1 MGELPDSPLE
11 IGKMLRVAASFAVGE
26 KMKIHGFQKLTLLDY
41 PGKVACTLFTGGCN
55 FRCPFCQNAGLVL
68 APDKEP
74 LIKQDEIM
82 AVLKKRQGILEGIC
96 VTGGEPTLNEDLP
109 EFLHTVKR
117 MGYKVKLDTNGYRPQ
132 VLKQLVKEELV
143 DYVAMDIK
151 NCPEKY
157 AATAGITYLDVDK
170 IKESAEFLMRGSL
183 EYEFRTTVCR
193 ELHQKADLLAIGKWL
208 RGSKRYYLQPYRES
222 PNVIRPV
229 FTSYTKEQMH
239 QFKNML
245 SHDIPWTEV
254 RGMD

>member
-1 MGELPDSPLE
+1 
-11 IGKMLRVAASFAVGE
+11 
-26 KMKIHGFQKLTLLDY
+26 MKIHGFQKLTLLDY

-68 APDKEP
+68 APEQEP
-74 LIKQDEIM
+74 LIDNEEIIS
-82 AVLKKRQGILEGIC
+82 VLEKRQGILDGVC
-96 VTGGEPTLNEDLP
+96 VTGGEPTLNDDLP
-109 EFLHTVKR
+109 DFLRTVKKL
-117 MGYKVKLDTNGYRPQ
+117 GYLVKLDTNGYRPK
-132 VLKQLVKEELV
+132 VLKYLAKEGLV

-157 AATAGITYLDVDK
+157 AQTAGLKSLDVEK
-170 IKESAEFLMRGSL
+170 IRESAGFLMSGSL

-208 RGSKRYYLQPYRES
+208 KGCRRYFLQSYQKS
-222 PNVIRPV
+222 ANVIRPV

-239 QFKNML
+239 QFEESL
-245 SHDIPWTEV
+245 LHDIPETKV